1 MPFKR
6 SVMSKI
12 TEIVTMQI
20 ADGIARDEFIA
31 IVDGLEVNYHSKQ
44 PGFID
49 CELIYYEPKDTW
61 LMIMHWES
69 KEQLQVSSQKMFKD
83 SAAEPFVKSLNP
95 KSVKMTIT
103 PQIKAWSI

>member
-1 MPFKR
+1 
-6 SVMSKI
+6 MSKI
-12 TEIVTMQI
+12 TEIVTMQTI
-20 ADGIARDEFIA
+20 EGVTRDEFIA
-31 IVDGLEVNYHSKQ
+31 IVDGLEINYHSKQ

-49 CELIYYEPKDTW
+49 CELIYDEPKNTW

-69 KEQLQVSSQKMFKD
+69 KGQLQASSQKMFKD

-103 PQIKAWSI
+103 PQIKSWCL